1 MNNTSNLCYNKKQ
14 GSRIG
19 NKTSDPGWIAL
30 CLIHVDILV
39 CFCLLFMCCS
49 VVFTTQTPLQPSLAG
64 SRELLPF
71 LRAVSQN
78 WKPSLEAFAKWQP
91 QTAIRWTT
99 EYLALCRRHLKRTQ
113 NYFSTTHQE
122 ANLNKTAGHLMHFWR
137 YFHCSSS
144 YPSIHPSSALT
155 KCI

>member
-1 MNNTSNLCYNKKQ
+1 MLQQKTRIQDRKQ
-14 GSRIG
+14 NFRSWMDCTLLHSRRYI
-19 NKTSDPGWIAL
+19 S
-30 CLIHVDILV
+30 
-39 CFCLLFMCCS
+39 LFLSVMCCS

-137 YFHCSSS
+137 YFHCSPS
-144 YPSIHPSSALT
+144 YPSIHPSSALH
-155 KCI
+155 KRI